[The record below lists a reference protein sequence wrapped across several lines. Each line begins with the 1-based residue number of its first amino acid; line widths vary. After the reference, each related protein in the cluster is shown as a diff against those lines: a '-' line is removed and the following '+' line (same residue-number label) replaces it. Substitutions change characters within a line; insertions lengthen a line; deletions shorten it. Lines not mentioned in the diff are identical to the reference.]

1 MIRPKKA
8 YASRTR
14 TKPGS
19 PVYYRQLRLNL
30 RKTIANIPIPE
41 SAIEKPGFSALQQK

>member
-8 YASRTR
+8 FTPRTR

-19 PVYYRQLRLNL
+19 SFYYRELRLNL
-30 RKTIANIPIPE
+30 RKTIASILKPE
-41 SAIEKPGFSALQQK
+41 SAIEKHGFSGPKKN

>member
-8 YASRTR
+8 FAPRKR
-14 TKPGS
+14 IKPGS
-19 PVYYRQLRLNL
+19 PVYYRELRLNL

-41 SAIEKPGFSALQQK
+41 SAIEKPGFSGHQQK

>member
-8 YASRTR
+8 FPPRPR

-19 PVYYRQLRLNL
+19 SGYYRELRLNL
-30 RKTIANIPIPE
+30 RRTIANIPIPE
-41 SAIEKPGFSALQQK
+41 SAIEKPGFSGHQK

>member
-8 YASRTR
+8 FATRPR

-19 PVYYRQLRLNL
+19 LAYYRELRLNL
-30 RKTIANIPIPE
+30 RRTIAKIPIPE
-41 SAIEKPGFSALQQK
+41 SAIEKPGCSGHQQ